1 MNSWQ
6 QNYAGDPILTKDSNL
21 TPIQALCLGVAAAV
35 VFTVLAGIH
44 LDGQGVYYDELHQAP
59 AAFDYL
65 GKHAPIFNYSFH
77 GIPILNMSYS
87 GAIKS
92 NVYGLY
98 LRYVNPHFTVYSWRL
113 VGIVS
118 VAIGIFGFFQIAGV
132 SLPLTSGVLFAV
144 LLLSDASVILATRHD
159 WGPTALALCF
169 RLAFLAV
176 WLSIELR
183 EPSGLKHFTAGFL
196 VGVAIFEKLS
206 AVVLLTP
213 FCILLFTSRKRAPRA
228 WIAGVLGILAGALP
242 LLLVNIGSYMR
253 SHSFV
258 SLSGLGPERAAV
270 GARDLLSYA
279 YQYFALA
286 QGGMARQL
294 VLGDSPGSFW
304 PQAEAALTLLLLVI
318 IAVAAFRSRST
329 NRLMTLAGIIAASYL
344 LVGIS
349 VFLLPRDTFVH
360 HWILGTPFH
369 YGAIALALPA
379 FANPAEHG
387 TRRRAIYRAAFVTA
401 VAALL
406 AIRLPNVAAVEMSF
420 VSRRSSSLFDPAFTR
435 LAEIA
440 ARSNNAVFIS
450 ADWGTATQVY
460 CAGNGRD
467 DLVYEPFWNS
477 DPAKTVL
484 DITEAT
490 KKDNLYILVTGIAP
504 QFQQA
509 SASVIRSMMNLR
521 NWQEVPVENEFARL
535 APIQIRKFARRTTL
549 KF

>member
-1 MNSWQ
+1 MH
-6 QNYAGDPILTKDSNL
+6 L
-21 TPIQALCLGVAAAV
+21 TPEQQAIGRRNFLKAVAGLPALAGLGVAAAV

-401 VAALL
+401 VAAPVRFELNTGSLTPTTTMSSAMAATFSVKSRSCATPRLRETFSFTSVLNPLTDALTRYGPPTRIPGMKNRPSPCVMVSYLVPEGSWMAVTAAPGRLRPNILTPEL
-406 AIRLPNVAAVEMSF
+406 AFVAVD
-420 VSRRSSSLFDPAFTR
+420 RRRD
-435 LAEIA
+435 
-440 ARSNNAVFIS
+440 
-450 ADWGTATQVY
+450 TQ
-460 CAGNGRD
+460 RRIQD
-467 DLVYEPFWNS
+467 DDAL
-477 DPAKTVL
+477 
-484 DITEAT
+484 
-490 KKDNLYILVTGIAP
+490 
-504 QFQQA
+504 
-509 SASVIRSMMNLR
+509 
-521 NWQEVPVENEFARL
+521 
-535 APIQIRKFARRTTL
+535 
-549 KF
+549 